1 MAEPRRA
8 SRAPLALGA
17 AALGAAALCGAY
29 LRSGAPAPRTS
40 LTNMAALAAGGCQHA
55 EDASA
60 LEAQLTSSC
69 RGWHV
74 AKANDEDSSDV
85 TFAWSNEYERE
96 AGRPV
101 AEGYPLKN
109 VIEIHRPTVFEAV
122 VGGVAG
128 SATGDAYE
136 WVLTNPDGE
145 ATTHAGAAPELTLT
159 KTGRHTLEGRAT
171 SADPARRLQNGK
183 AFKIDLLSKFT
194 RRSIYDLKQRDREQF
209 LSAMRI
215 MYSTEGELGRKQFG
229 KKYLSM
235 EELVATHL
243 EGAADKACD
252 HWHDDAGFV
261 VHHIAF
267 TLLMEQSL
275 QAIDET
281 ITVPYWDYTL
291 DELLDDWTQAQM
303 FQEDWFGQ
311 ASPETESH
319 VISNGPWA
327 FTPVKKKAEPSTS
340 VHNPYGLLRSPW
352 NTNPTPYVTRYRYTV
367 GMKDAGYTLPSCKH
381 FRHAYNSMTIALI
394 NNYLN
399 GILHGQIH
407 IMLGGHWNVYPNA
420 TLGMGAQEFLLSS
433 KFLWRQGYV
442 RCPAYCSL
450 DTPDADCTCECP
462 ASILEEYG
470 GYAGV
475 YETSGLDVFNS
486 MFIDDWLGTANGD
499 LETVMKAICSVG
511 HPGEMFTSAAPYDP
525 TFWPLHGLA
534 DRFVA
539 LKRKEYYAMD
549 TYLDE
554 TWGYDHAVSNVASDT
569 KVVCDWS
576 NVQSDLD
583 MPVCSK
589 GTCPGHREDDLLPF
603 GNFLGNNET
612 YTNYEFYEFMS
623 PSNDDYPYVYD
634 SLIHWPACD
643 DAGEDI
649 TGASSDN
656 SAGYDDEINM
666 QDDDERR

>member
-96 AGRPV
+96 AGRP
-101 AEGYPLKN
+101 
-109 VIEIHRPTVFEAV
+109 
-122 VGGVAG
+122 
-128 SATGDAYE
+128 
-136 WVLTNPDGE
+136 
-145 ATTHAGAAPELTLT
+145 
-159 KTGRHTLEGRAT
+159 
-171 SADPARRLQNGK
+171 NGK

-215 MYSTEGELGRKQFG
+215 IGAYSTEGELGRKQFG

-303 FQEDWFGQ
+303 FQEDC
-311 ASPETESH
+311 
-319 VISNGPWA
+319 
-327 FTPVKKKAEPSTS
+327 
-340 VHNPYGLLRSPW
+340 
-352 NTNPTPYVTRYRYTV
+352 
-367 GMKDAGYTLPSCKH
+367 CKH

-475 YETSGLDVFNS
+475 YEASGLDVFNS

-499 LETVMKAICSVG
+499 LEKKVMKAICSVG

-589 GTCPGHREDDLLPF
+589 GTRAATARTTLLPF

-623 PSNDDYPYVYD
+623 PSNDDYPRAR
-634 SLIHWPACD
+634 LPHPLARGD
-643 DAGEDI
+643 DAGGEDI
-649 TGASSDN
+649 RRELGQPRATTTRSTCRTTT
-656 SAGYDDEINM
+656 SAARGGVAV
-666 QDDDERR
+666 